1 MSDTRKRV
9 ILSDSSLNRYG
20 YRVLTSGLD
29 IEAFKKNPVMLW
41 AHFRDEGSPIWG
53 NYLPIGHWE
62 EIEINGD
69 ELSAI
74 PVFDLVDETSKV
86 IAAKYE
92 AGTLSAASIGIKIMA
107 TSSEKEYMLPGQTR
121 ETVTKSELME
131 ASIVDIPAN
140 QNAVRLYDRSTS
152 AILAAGADTCLVPEI
167 TQKQTSMKVK
177 ESWKALLSFF
187 NIKKEDIASAELS
200 ADNLEQ
206 LNVEMERLQGEN
218 LSLVDAKKEIDDKL
232 TAKDTEITQLKESVT
247 SKDQDIATLKEQV
260 ANLKGGPAVPGA
272 NITPEKELGAELSID
287 DFAKFCNEHAG
298 DHSAITAEMKRLG
311 MA

>member
-9 ILSDSSLNRYG
+9 VLSDSSLNRYG

-62 EIEINGD
+62 DIQINDD

-74 PVFDLVDETSKV
+74 PVFDLVDETSKI

-92 AGTLSAASIGIKIMA
+92 AGTLSASSIGIKILA
-107 TSSEKEYMLPGQTR
+107 TSSEKEFLLPGQTR

-140 QNAVRLYDRSTS
+140 SNAVRLYDRSTS
-152 AILAAGADTCLVPEI
+152 AILAAGVDTQVVPAIKIEE
-167 TQKQTSMKVK
+167 KMKFK
-177 ESWKALLSFF
+177 PTWGSILSFL
-187 NIKKEDIASAELS
+187 NIGKEKVDSTEFT
-200 ADNLEQ
+200 ADHIEQ
-206 LNVEMERLQGEN
+206 LNVELGRLTASNETLSGEKTSLENKVKEINTTLTEKDNEISQLKQQIEN
-218 LSLVDAKKEIDDKL
+218 LKKNPDAKS
-232 TAKDTEITQLKESVT
+232 A
-247 SKDQDIATLKEQV
+247 DIAPKT
-260 ANLKGGPAVPGA
+260 
-272 NITPEKELGAELSID
+272 ELGGED
-287 DFAKFCNEHAG
+287 DFQSFCDKNAG
-298 DHSAITAEMKRLG
+298 DHIAISNEMKRLG
-311 MA
+311 MI